1 MHEQP
6 DTLMCILPCGLNS
19 NEGCALKIAIL
30 SDTHNLLRPEVLR
43 QLEGCGAILHGGDV
57 CRQSILEELGRH
69 APVFAV
75 RGNNDREWAEHLPLR
90 LETGLGGLRI
100 AMAHR
105 KKDLPADLSGFDLAI
120 YGHTH
125 QYAESRQGRTL
136 LLNPGSCGPVR
147 FLQPVTMALLTVD
160 EAGWRVERVNI
171 TPAETEPAVQL
182 TGDVRRQIET
192 VIRLS
197 EKGWPPEK
205 IARRCGIKEALAEQI
220 ARLYVTHPGVTV
232 EGIMEKMGL

>member
-1 MHEQP
+1 M
-6 DTLMCILPCGLNS
+6 
-19 NEGCALKIAIL
+19 KIAIL
-30 SDTHNLLRPEVLR
+30 SDTHNLLRPEVLA
-43 QLEGCGAILHGGDV
+43 QLEGCEAILHGGDV
-57 CRQSILEELGRH
+57 CRPGILEELERY
-69 APVFAV
+69 APVHAV

-90 LETGLGGLRI
+90 LETELGGLRI

-105 KKDLPADLSGFDLAI
+105 KKDLPEELGGFDLAI

-125 QYAESRQGRTL
+125 QYAANWHGRTL

-160 EAGWRVERVNI
+160 ASGWQARRI
-171 TPAETEPAVQL
+171 DLSPAPAEPAVQL

-197 EKGWPPEK
+197 EKGWTPAK
-205 IARRCGIKEALAEQI
+205 IARRCGMKEALAEQI

-232 EGIMEKMGL
+232 DGIMTKLGL